1 METTTTPLT
10 PSQAL
15 VILSQATEPGAKVS
29 RRDYV
34 LIEHSLEVIGKILAE
49 GSEGGQPESN

>member
-15 VILSQATEPGAKVS
+15 ALLSQATEPGAKIS
-29 RRDYV
+29 RRDCV
-34 LIEHSLEVIGKILAE
+34 LIENALEVIAEALAE

>member
-34 LIEHSLEVIGKILAE
+34 LIVGKILAE